1 MINYNIT
8 PFTGNID
15 DPARLKQMALVKAP
29 LKTKYNGKLE
39 NLRTHILEFLCRMQ
53 NTGLYHEFEIRTR
66 ELPRPA
72 EINDDAWELD
82 HSL

>member
-39 NLRTHILEFLCRMQ
+39 NMRTHILEFLHHMQ
-53 NTGLYHEFEIRTR
+53 NTSLYHEFEIKT
-66 ELPRPA
+66 
-72 EINDDAWELD
+72 
-82 HSL
+82 